1 MKEKIYE
8 NGIEYILVGDY
19 YLPNIVM
26 PHKKHHIGKYGMLH
40 RDYIKEHYPWFYART
55 QGKGELNDYLE
66 KIDMRARSMVDDIIS
81 KSAQKQG
88 ITEELKITDQ
98 MKWVGL
104 MNNLKTQAE
113 EFVFSEIV
121 YAEVQR

>member
-19 YLPNIVM
+19 YFPNIVV
-26 PHKKHHIGKYGMLH
+26 PHKEHHIGKYGMLH
-40 RDYIKEHYPWFYART
+40 EDYIKEHYPWFYARLR
-55 QGKGELNDYLE
+55 GKGELYDYLQE
-66 KIDMRARSMVDDIIS
+66 IDMRARNMVEDIIS
-81 KSAQKQG
+81 KSKPKQG
-88 ITEELKITDQ
+88 VTGELKATDQ

-104 MNNLKTQAE
+104 MNNLKAQAE

-121 YAEVQR
+121 YMEV

>member
-19 YLPNIVM
+19 YLPNIDV
-26 PHKKHHIGKYGMLH
+26 PHEKHHIGKYGMLH
-40 RDYIKEHYPWFYART
+40 RDYIKEHSPWFYARL
-55 QGKGELNDYLE
+55 QGKGELYDYIE
-66 KIDMRARSMVDDIIS
+66 EIDMRARNMVDDIIL
-81 KSAQKQG
+81 KAAQKQG
-88 ITEELKITDQ
+88 ITDELKTTDQ

-104 MNNLKTQAE
+104 MNNLKAQAE

>member
-19 YLPNIVM
+19 YLPNIVV
-26 PHKKHHIGKYGMLH
+26 PHEKHHIGKYGMLH
-40 RDYIKEHYPWFYART
+40 RDYIKERYPWFYARL

-66 KIDMRARSMVDDIIS
+66 EIDMRARDMVEDIIS
-81 KSAQKQG
+81 KAAPKQG
-88 ITEELKITDQ
+88 ITEELKATDQ

-104 MNNLKTQAE
+104 MNNLKAQAE

>member
-19 YLPNIVM
+19 YLPNIVV
-26 PHKKHHIGKYGMLH
+26 PHRERHIGKYSLLH
-40 RDYIKEHYPWFYART
+40 RDYIKEHYPWFYARL

-66 KIDMRARSMVDDIIS
+66 EIDMRVRNMVEDFIS
-81 KSAQKQG
+81 KAAPKQG
-88 ITEELKITDQ
+88 ITEELKKADQ

-104 MNNLKTQAE
+104 MNNLKAQAE

>member
-8 NGIEYILVGDY
+8 NRIEYILVGDY
-19 YLPNIVM
+19 YLPNIVV
-26 PHKKHHIGKYGMLH
+26 PHKKRHIGKYSMLH
-40 RDYIKEHYPWFYART
+40 RDYIKEYYPWFYARLH
-55 QGKGELNDYLE
+55 GKGELNDYLE
-66 KIDMRARSMVDDIIS
+66 EIDTRARNMVEDIIS

-88 ITEELKITDQ
+88 ITEELKKADP

-104 MNNLKTQAE
+104 MNNLKAQTE